1 MTKVKK
7 TFNVDCPYCDSG
19 VHIVAGR
26 RLKFKTY
33 YFSDPACIEDTV
45 DRYPN
50 VPTWKCPVCKN
61 RFAVDMS
68 NNRASTLET
77 IPVKGW
83 WDCVQIPREAAP
95 VQFY

>member
-1 MTKVKK
+1 MTTKK
-7 TFNVDCPYCDSG
+7 KFNVDCPYCNSS
-19 VHIVAGR
+19 VEVVAGR

-33 YFSDPACIEDTV
+33 HFSDPACIENTV

-50 VPTWKCPVCKN
+50 VPTWKCSICKN
-61 RFAVDMS
+61 RFAVDMF

-77 IPVKGW
+77 IPAKGW
-83 WDCVQIPREAAP
+83 WGCVQIPREAAP

>member
-1 MTKVKK
+1 MTIKRV
-7 TFNVDCPYCDSG
+7 FDVDCPYCNSN
-19 VHIVAGR
+19 VHVRAGR

-33 YFSDPACIEDTV
+33 YFSDSACIKDTV

-50 VPTWKCPVCKN
+50 VPTWKCPICRK
-61 RFAVDMS
+61 RFAVDMF

-77 IPVKGW
+77 IATKDW
-83 WDCVQIPREAAP
+83 WDYVSIPREAAP

>member
-1 MTKVKK
+1 MTTKK
-7 TFNVDCPYCDSG
+7 NFNVDCPYCDSS
-19 VHIVAGR
+19 VRIVAGR

-33 YFSDPACIEDTV
+33 HFSDSACIEDTV

-61 RFAVDMS
+61 RFAVDMF

-77 IPVKGW
+77 ICAKDW
-83 WDCVQIPREAAP
+83 WDCVKIPREAAP
-95 VQFY
+95 VKFY

>member
-1 MTKVKK
+1 MTAKK
-7 TFNVDCPYCDSG
+7 NFDVDCPYCDSS
-19 VHIVAGR
+19 VHVVAGR
-26 RLKFKTY
+26 RLKFETY
-33 YFSDPACIEDTV
+33 YFSDPHCIEDTV

-50 VPTWKCPVCKN
+50 VPTWKCPICRK
-61 RFAVDMS
+61 RFAVDMF

-77 IPVKGW
+77 ISAKGW